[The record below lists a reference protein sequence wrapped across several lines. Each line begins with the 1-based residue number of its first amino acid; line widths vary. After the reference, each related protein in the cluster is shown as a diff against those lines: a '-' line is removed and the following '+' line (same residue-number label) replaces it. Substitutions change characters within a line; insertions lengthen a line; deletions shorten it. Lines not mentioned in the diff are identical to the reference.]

1 MSGDPGD
8 DIRRR
13 FDDSTRR
20 HLIGTLVP
28 GVELRLPDSAEEHE
42 RQLDALWATGDRPS
56 IDPAPLFSDEER
68 SRQAAIS
75 GLRPAPLEHRLVWV
89 AGGEVI
95 GCYWGVQE
103 DPARYYMIST
113 VVRPDHQGRGIYT
126 AFLPR
131 LIAAVRETGFNEI
144 HSRHRADNNAILVP
158 KLKAGFFIAG
168 FDVAPRHGILVVLR
182 LYLHEGLGQ
191 LFAHRIDGRHAP
203 ELRAAG
209 LPVP

>member
-1 MSGDPGD
+1 MSVGPGD
-8 DIRRR
+8 DLRER
-13 FDDSTRR
+13 FEASTRR
-20 HLIGTLVP
+20 HLHGPLVA
-28 GVELRLPDSAEEHE
+28 GVELRPPAGIEEHE
-42 RQLDALWATGDRPS
+42 RRLDALWAFGTRPS
-56 IDPAPLFSDEER
+56 LDPAPLFSDEDR
-68 SRQAAIS
+68 ARQADLAA
-75 GLRPAPLEHRLVWV
+75 LRGAPLEHRLLLI

-103 DPARYYMIST
+103 DHGRYYMIST
-113 VVRPDHQGRGIYT
+113 VLRPDHQGRGIYS

-131 LIAAVRETGFNEI
+131 LVAAVREIGFHEI

-158 KLKAGFFIAG
+158 KLKAGFAIAG
-168 FDVAPRHGILVVLR
+168 FEVAPRHGILVHLR